1 MPEQAKYEKI
11 IEILPEDRLL
21 IVRNEGA
28 RMMIDATMRDLRP
41 KVHYSERRI
50 TRFVFNDKTQNL
62 DQNDDGTQF
71 RLTNHELKACIAAGV
86 IAGVTST
93 VEWVGEALLQEQQ
106 PGEN

>member
-1 MPEQAKYEKI
+1 MPEQSKYEKI
-11 IEILPEDRLL
+11 IEILPPDQLL

-28 RMMIDATMRDLRP
+28 RMMIDMTIKDLRP

-50 TRFVFNDKTQNL
+50 TRHIFNDRAEML
-62 DQNDDGTQF
+62 DQDDSGHNF
-71 RLTNHELKACIAAGV
+71 HLTDQQLKACIAAGV

-93 VEWVGEALLQEQQ
+93 VEWVGKALLQERQ

>member
-1 MPEQAKYEKI
+1 MPEHSKYEKI
-11 IEILPEDRLL
+11 IEILPADRLL

-28 RMMIDATMRDLRP
+28 RMMIDATIKDLRP

-50 TRFVFNDKTQNL
+50 TRFIFNDKIQNL
-62 DQNDDGTQF
+62 DQDDSGKNF
-71 RLTNHELKACIAAGV
+71 HLTDHELKACIAAGV